1 MIVKQEPVARP
12 TASQLEWA
20 DAEVGVIIHFDM
32 QVFEPDYEFREKW
45 GYSPDLKIFTP
56 ENLDTDQWISAA
68 KSAGAKYA
76 VLVAKHC
83 SGFSLWPTKAHDYHV
98 GNTPWKN
105 GQGDIVGDF
114 FKSCAKYGL
123 KPGIYC
129 SASCNGYL
137 LVDNPGKVLTD
148 DPAFLKKYNAARNLQ
163 SGKGSVWAPEEKQ
176 LEYNKIVETQLTEL
190 WTNYGKLFE
199 IWFDGGV
206 LPPEKG
212 GPSIIPLMEKFQ
224 PDAIV
229 FGGPPGWP
237 SLVRFVG
244 NERAE
249 PEDPFWSATDDLSAF
264 DGTSEVGGLN
274 GNPDGTVW
282 SPGEADMPNR
292 DQNGAKQGG
301 WFWVGGEDETLY
313 SVDHLVECYMR
324 SVGKNTNYLIGMV
337 IDNRGMVPEADQ
349 RQFAEFGERIK
360 KIFSNQVATTAD
372 PADCLNFNITDGQPV
387 NMVVLQEKVKYG
399 DRVRKYVVEAQVD
412 GAWLTVA
419 RGSCI
424 GHKRIER
431 FDAVNAAAVRLRI
444 LESAGEPYIRSISL
458 WNVDPELF
466 CVPMNP
472 VKRDA
477 PIIVRDKHD
486 MVKIRCTNPNLLVK
500 YTTDGSEPNE
510 TSPVCDKPFALHG
523 TGVVKACSFINE
535 LSYSKIVT
543 ACFGIDRSKWTIE
556 SVSLESPFANNGL
569 AGSEHLLNDDPDY
582 FWHTYHTDKTLSAA
596 PHEVVMDMHDDIE
609 VKALTLSLGSRS
621 GAPDRGVFYLSGD
634 GINWTEAA
642 RLKLSDKETFPCQQ
656 TINLERPV
664 LSRFIRFVAEKAFD
678 DENYIKVS
686 GIGVI
691 PAD

>member
-20 DAEVGVIIHFDM
+20 DAEIGVIIHFDL

-45 GYSPDLKIFTP
+45 GYSPDLNIFTP

-129 SASCNGYL
+129 SASCNGHL

-148 DPAFLKKYNAARNLQ
+148 DPEFLKKYSASRELQ
-163 SGKGSVWAPEEKQ
+163 SGKGSIWAPEEKQ
-176 LEYNKIVETQLTEL
+176 LEYNNIVETQLTEL

-206 LPPEKG
+206 LQPEKG

-224 PDAIV
+224 PDALV

-249 PEDPFWSATDDLSAF
+249 PDDPFWSATDDLSAF
-264 DGTSEVGGLN
+264 DGTTEVCGLG
-274 GNPDGTVW
+274 GNPDGAVW
-282 SPGEADMPNR
+282 APGEADMPNR
-292 DQNGAKQGG
+292 DQHLAKQGG
-301 WFWVGGEDETLY
+301 WFWREDDDQHLY

-324 SVGKNTNYLIGMV
+324 SVGKNTNLLLGMV

-349 RQFAEFGERIK
+349 QQFAEFGEKIK
-360 KIFSNQVATTAD
+360 KIFSNQVPATPD
-372 PADCLNFNITDGQPV
+372 SSDDLNLNVTDKQPV
-387 NMVVLQEKVKYG
+387 NMVVLQENVEHG
-399 DRVRKYVVEAQVD
+399 DRVRKYVVEAKVD
-412 GAWLTVA
+412 GEWLTIA

-431 FDAVNAAAVRLRI
+431 FDAVAASAVRLRI
-444 LESAGEPYIRSISL
+444 LECAGLPHIRNISL
-458 WNVDPELF
+458 WNADPELF
-466 CVPMNP
+466 SVPMNP
-472 VKRDA
+472 VLRDA
-477 PIIVRDKHD
+477 PTIVRDKND
-486 MVKIRCTNPNLLVK
+486 LINIRCVNPNLLVK
-500 YTTDGSEPNE
+500 YTTDGSEPDEN
-510 TSPVCDKPFALHG
+510 SPVFDKPFVLHG
-523 TGVVKACSFINE
+523 EGVVKACSFINE
-535 LSYSKIVT
+535 LSYSKVVT
-543 ACFGIDRSKWTIE
+543 ACFGMDRSKWTVE
-556 SVSLESPFANNGL
+556 CVSLESPFSNNGF

-582 FWHTYHTDKTLSAA
+582 YWHTYHTNKEKSAP
-596 PHEVVMDMHDDIE
+596 PHEVLIDMHEEIK
-609 VKALTLSLGSRS
+609 VKAFTLTLGSES
-621 GAPDRGVFYLSGD
+621 GSPETGVFYLSGD
-634 GINWTEAA
+634 GKEWTEAA
-642 RLKLSDKETFPCQQ
+642 QINVSNTDSFPCQKTVYLQ
-656 TINLERPV
+656 APICG
-664 LSRFIRFVAEKAFD
+664 RFIRFVAERAINND
-678 DENYIKVS
+678 DYIKIS

-691 PAD
+691 AAG